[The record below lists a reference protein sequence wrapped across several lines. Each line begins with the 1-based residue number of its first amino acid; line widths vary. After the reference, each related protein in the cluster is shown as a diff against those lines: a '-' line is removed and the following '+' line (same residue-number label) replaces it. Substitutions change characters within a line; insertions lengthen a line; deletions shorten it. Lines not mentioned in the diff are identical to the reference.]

1 MEFERV
7 VVRQP
12 VNGVPVNVLRVGDTL
27 VDTGHM
33 LEPSRPVVESELDG
47 GRLAGIET
55 VVLTHPHSDHIGGS
69 QSIPSLAGLPH
80 VVFTGMPEI
89 MRNFNEYLARVREE
103 ITARTKGLE
112 DPSPMAEGYFA
123 NGEYYEDDIQ
133 IDRVVDDGDTV
144 WMADEPFEVVD
155 TPGHCAHHMSLY
167 HSSSGT
173 LFSGDLITRNGFAYG
188 PLTADIGAYEAS
200 LERVRPLE
208 PEILVPGH
216 GPPMDNPLE
225 AIEDTLHTVREF
237 KGAVADG
244 LKEHGALS
252 ATDLVDLVFH
262 CDSRN
267 REFLTLIAGEYLL
280 HLADNDSIAVEQ
292 TSEGLVGRYQP

>member
-1 MEFERV
+1 MEFERI

-12 VNGVPVNVLRVGDTL
+12 VNGVPVNLLRVEDTL

-33 LEPSRPVVESELDG
+33 LAPSRPVVESELDG

-69 QSIPSLAGLPH
+69 QSIQALASLPH
-80 VVFTGMPEI
+80 IVVAGMPEI
-89 MRNFNEYLARVREE
+89 MRDFNGYLARVREE

-112 DPSPMAEGYFA
+112 APSPMAEGYFA
-123 NGEYYEDDIQ
+123 SGEYYEGEIR

-144 WMADEPFEVVD
+144 WMADEPLEVVD
-155 TPGHCAHHMSLY
+155 TPGHCAYHMALY

-188 PLTADIGAYEAS
+188 PLTADIGAFEAS
-200 LERVRPLE
+200 LERVRTLE
-208 PEILVPGH
+208 PDVLVPGH

-225 AIEDTLHTVREF
+225 TIEATLETVRGY
-237 KGAVADG
+237 KAAVVDV
-244 LKEHGALS
+244 LREHGEVS
-252 ATDLVDLVFH
+252 AIDLVDLVFH
-262 CDSRN
+262 RDSRN

-280 HLADNDSIAVEQ
+280 HLADTGSVAVEQ
-292 TSEGLVGRYQP
+292 THEGLVGRYRE